1 MNRRDF
7 LATVSG
13 AALGALAAGCS
24 TSGRPRPPRA
34 AAPTAPATPN
44 IVYIVADDL
53 GYGDLSCYGQTH
65 FQTPHIDRLAEEG
78 LKFTRHY
85 AGSTVCAPSRCVLMT
100 GLHTGHCYV
109 RGNKEHQ
116 PVGQE
121 PIPADTVTVAE
132 RLKAAGYATGAF
144 GKWGLG
150 YPGSEGDPVRQ
161 GFDEFFGYNCQ
172 RNAHRYYPDYLY
184 HNDKRMALDGKTYS
198 HALIEER
205 ALEFIRRHKD
215 RPFFCF
221 MPVTIPH
228 AAMQAPETYV
238 APFREKFP
246 QFADAV
252 GRYAGTETK
261 NPVAAFAGMMTVLD
275 ETVGRVLALLADL
288 GLDEHTVVMF
298 TSDNGPH
305 HEGGHKPDFFDSNG
319 PLKGHKR
326 DLTEGGIRVPMLARW
341 PGRIRAGTVTD
352 HVSGFQ
358 DVMPTLCDLAG
369 ADAPDGID
377 GLSFL
382 PTLLGQA
389 DRQKE
394 HPYLYWEFYEQGG
407 KRAARHGRWKAVQTG
422 LHKKPPGPIRL
433 YDLKND
439 LGETTD
445 VAEAHP
451 EIVAEMKR
459 LFAEAHTPSA
469 LWTFRGL

>member
-1 MNRRDF
+1 MNRRRF
-7 LATVSG
+7 LQSIGASAVAMAGSGCASVATS
-13 AALGALAAGCS
+13 
-24 TSGRPRPPRA
+24 
-34 AAPTAPATPN
+34 AAPERKKPN
-44 IVYIVADDL
+44 IVYIIADDL

-65 FQTPHIDRLAEEG
+65 FQTPHIDGLAKEG
-78 LKFTRHY
+78 LKFTQHY

-100 GLHTGHCYV
+100 GLHTGHSYV
-109 RGNKEHQ
+109 RGNKEHK

-150 YPGSEGDPVRQ
+150 YPGSEGDPVHQ

-172 RNAHRYYPDYLY
+172 RNAHRYYPDFLW
-184 HNDKRMALDGKTYS
+184 HNEKRVDLDRKTYS
-198 HALIEER
+198 HLLIMER
-205 ALEFIRRHKD
+205 ALDFIRRHKD
-215 RPFFCF
+215 RPFFCY

-228 AAMQAPETYV
+228 AAMQAPEKYV
-238 APFREKFP
+238 APFRKTFSE
-246 QFADAV
+246 FADTV

-275 ETVGRVLALLADL
+275 ESVGQVLALLAEL
-288 GLDEHTVVMF
+288 SLDEQTVVMF

-305 HEGGHKPDFFDSNG
+305 YEGGHKPDFFDSNG

-341 PGRIRAGTVTD
+341 PGRIRPGSTTD
-352 HVSGFQ
+352 HISGFQ

-369 ADAPDGID
+369 TAAPDGIY

-389 DRQKE
+389 DRQKA
-394 HPYLYWEFYEQGG
+394 HPYLYWEFYEHGG
-407 KRAARHGRWKAVQTG
+407 KRAVRKGRWKAIQTG
-422 LHKKPPGPIRL
+422 LQKKPVGPVRL
-433 YDLKND
+433 YDIEKD

-445 VAEAHP
+445 VADAHP

-469 LWTFRGL
+469 IWTFRGL